1 MKRLVYL
8 LILGAALFGGSA
20 SAQSPSLRE
29 VVEQY
34 VLEQVIAEH
43 PGARESI
50 DIQVSNLDARPGL
63 SPCDGKLH
71 TATQARRPLTG
82 NITVRLACR
91 GSSPWAVYVPVTI
104 QRRTDVAVATR
115 NLPRGTILTEEDIE
129 FINMTAPQAGLGYIE
144 DASLA
149 LGMSLKRPL
158 RSGEPV
164 RHSHLANAKV
174 IAKGDKVML
183 EANHAGISVVTAGTA
198 LAAGEIGEQISVKNN
213 SSNRVVDAVI
223 MAPGRARV
231 MF

>member
-8 LILGAALFGGSA
+8 LILGAALVSGGA
-20 SAQSPSLRE
+20 LAQTPLRE

-34 VLEQVIAEH
+34 VLEQVVAER
-43 PGARESI
+43 PSARESI

-63 SPCDGKLH
+63 TPCDGDLQA
-71 TATQARRPLTG
+71 ATQARRPLSG

-91 GSSPWAVYVPVTI
+91 GNSPWAVYVPVKI
-104 QRRTDVAVATR
+104 QRRTEVAVATR
-115 NLPRGTILTEEDIE
+115 NLPRGAILTQDDIE
-129 FINMTAPQAGLGYIE
+129 LVSMSAPQAGLGYIE
-144 DASLA
+144 DASAA
-149 LGMSLKRPL
+149 LGMALKRPL

-164 RHSHLANAKV
+164 RLSHLSNAKV

-183 EANHAGISVVTAGTA
+183 EASHAGISVVTAGTA
-198 LAAGEIGEQISVKNN
+198 LAAGEVGEQISVKNN